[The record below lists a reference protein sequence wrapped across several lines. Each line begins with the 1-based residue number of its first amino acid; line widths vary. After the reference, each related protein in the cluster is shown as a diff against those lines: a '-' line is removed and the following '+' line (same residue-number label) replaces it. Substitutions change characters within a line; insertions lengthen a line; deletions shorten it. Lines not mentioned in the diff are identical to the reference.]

1 MNQKETKSPEQQAIH
16 KWIFFGYNA
25 CATQIDKMLSD
36 IAGSEYDKLH
46 LAFKYTKYGYDLNR
60 FYCEC
65 DSTLGKR
72 MVEWVMTHYNG

>member
-36 IAGSEYDKLH
+36 IAGSEYDHHH
-46 LAFKYTKYGYDLNR
+46 LASKYVKYGYDLNR

-65 DSTLGKR
+65 DSTLRKR
-72 MVEWVMTHYNG
+72 MVEWIMTHYNG